1 MKKIFFVIKRLF
13 LSFNNGIIL
22 YFASSQG
29 LGNNLIE
36 ISVLKSLYPNQ
47 LIFTFTPCQGL
58 EILDTKMVYINYKWS
73 IKNRLIILFLKKIFL
88 MFSKLRIISLIYEI
102 FENHSGYIIEKE
114 YGFFRKISL
123 VRFNSYFQIV
133 RYLDKLNLP
142 ISDIIYKNKIN
153 KITNLNKE
161 LASINWEETCFVHIR
176 RGDYI
181 QYPDKELP
189 AILNLSWYLA
199 AMKMMESK
207 YKIKNFIV
215 CSNDIFYIK
224 DTLAFDKRN
233 IIFHSNVIEELCI
246 MAKCRYG
253 ILSASSLSWCAARLS
268 KDQYKS
274 NNFFIAPKYWIGH
287 RRKKWIPF
295 QFEFKWI
302 DYL

>member
-1 MKKIFFVIKRLF
+1 MKKILFVIKSL
-13 LSFNNGIIL
+13 LSSFDNGIIL
-22 YFASSQG
+22 YFASSHG

-36 ISVLKSLYPNQ
+36 ISVLKSLYPDQ
-47 LIFTFTPCQGL
+47 LLFAFTPCVGL
-58 EILDTKMVYINYKWS
+58 EILDTKMVYVNYKWS
-73 IKNRLIILFLKKIFL
+73 IKNRLIMIFLKRIFL
-88 MFSKLRIISLIYEI
+88 TFSKLRIISLIYEN
-102 FENHSGYIIEKE
+102 FEKHAGYIIKKE

-133 RYLDKLNLP
+133 RYLDKLNLT
-142 ISDIIYKNKIN
+142 ISDIRYENEIK
-153 KITNLNKE
+153 KITHFNKE
-161 LASINWEETCFVHIR
+161 LESIDWEQTCFLHIR

-189 AILNLSWYLA
+189 AILDLSWYLKA
-199 AMKMMESK
+199 IKMLESK
-207 YKIKNFIV
+207 YKIKNYIV
-215 CSNDIFYIK
+215 CSNDIFYIR

-253 ILSASSLSWCAARLS
+253 ILSASSLSWCAAKLS
-268 KDQYKS
+268 KKKYKS

-302 DYL
+302 NYL